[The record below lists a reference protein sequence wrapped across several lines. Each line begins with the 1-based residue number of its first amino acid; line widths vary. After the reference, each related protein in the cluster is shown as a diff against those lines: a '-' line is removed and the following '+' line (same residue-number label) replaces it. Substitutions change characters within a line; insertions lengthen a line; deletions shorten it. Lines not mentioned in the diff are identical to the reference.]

1 MAYSIKNGE
10 TVLAESDLE
19 KVVFNER
26 SCSYFPVG
34 TRFQF
39 TDSVKLIGK
48 LTDAGR
54 NYLKFADLLKTLPN
68 GESKEATLSA
78 SMFLRRPFEES
89 DAKALE
95 HHSTL
100 QDSIL
105 KAASSSNPGK
115 ALWPLLK
122 GRTIVV
128 KELVTAKDRP
138 YGETAK
144 VDMQFSIF
152 DYA

>member
-39 TDSVKLIGK
+39 TDIVKLIGK

-54 NYLKFADLLKTLPN
+54 NYLKFADLLKSTPN
-68 GESKEATLSA
+68 GDPKETTLSA
-78 SMFLRRPFEES
+78 SMFLRRPFESE
-89 DAKALE
+89 DAKALKG
-95 HHSTL
+95 HSSL
-100 QDSIL
+100 QDEIL
-105 KAASSSNPGK
+105 KASDSSNPGK

-122 GRTIVV
+122 GRTVVV
-128 KELVTAKDRP
+128 KELVLAKDRP
-138 YGETAK
+138 YGETSK
-144 VDMQFSIF
+144 IEMPFSIF